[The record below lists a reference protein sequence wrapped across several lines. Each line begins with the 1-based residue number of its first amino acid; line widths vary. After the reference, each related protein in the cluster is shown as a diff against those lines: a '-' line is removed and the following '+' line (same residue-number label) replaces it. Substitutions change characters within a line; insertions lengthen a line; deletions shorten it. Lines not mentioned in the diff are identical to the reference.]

1 MVACMP
7 PRSVVG
13 PISAVAAIRD
23 GQGMSIVSWLALGAL
38 IGVLANWVMPRRF
51 PGGLLGTIAG
61 GTAGA
66 FLGGGIFTL
75 LGGRGVSGFD
85 LASQFIALIGA
96 GLLLAAVRKAAYT
109 EPWAP

>member
-1 MVACMP
+1 MPLRSMVSPMSAARRACD
-7 PRSVVG
+7 G
-13 PISAVAAIRD
+13 PD
-23 GQGMSIVSWLALGAL
+23 MSIISWLALGTL
-38 IGVLANWVMPRRF
+38 IGVLSNWILPGRF

-66 FLGGGIFTL
+66 FLGGAIFTL
-75 LGGRGVSGFD
+75 LAGRGVSGFD
-85 LASQFIALIGA
+85 LVSLLIALVGA

>member
-1 MVACMP
+1 MVSPM
-7 PRSVVG
+7 
-13 PISAVAAIRD
+13 AAPGSPCD
-23 GQGMSIVSWLALGAL
+23 GRGMSIVSWLALGTL
-38 IGVLANWVMPRRF
+38 IGVLTNWILPGRF

-66 FLGGGIFTL
+66 FLGGAIFTL
-75 LGGRGVSGFD
+75 LAGRSASGFD
-85 LASQFIALIGA
+85 PVSLLIALVGA